1 MLTNLLIII
10 YNKLESVH
18 RVNNRVTKLVVH
30 LESIFNKRFYMTSKK
45 ITVVGNT
52 REFNIDLSKLPDKIL
67 SDLEGISCTDI
78 QHSNFVSKINKVK
91 KPGGAMPS
99 PSRDTREKSINFG
112 EGLDRIYDTKPA
124 SNQADYPEGLNPFAS
139 GLQKIRLSAR
149 ESEWLSWL
157 KSAIVTAKNPS
168 ELNKV
173 VDEAIAAGMRMNGC
187 HEGGRSFAEYVIL
200 GMHFHKFKKGD
211 QKKIIRKLMLSGA
224 EFDTLL
230 KNELV
235 GEIYKELQ
243 PEVQLQINKQLEER
257 RKAGENAVQG
267 GSIVG
272 MEMDN
277 DTSLWEFSEGSTV
290 EVAKALEGTGANRG
304 LGSNIIKIGDG
315 EIEIRNE
322 EGGKRNY
329 IDISGR
335 FEIGFPTSIGKLRI
349 AVYNDEKQVQVRVV
363 DKEMWFKLQT
373 KGEEVAKDCLFG
385 GMKIEEAVKR
395 GSFTRSCFLG
405 ENKAPEVVSE
415 ALSSSLWTDRIHGGS
430 QETFRAR

>member
-1 MLTNLLIII
+1 MANLLIII
-10 YNKLESVH
+10 YNKRESVH
-18 RVNNRVTKLVVH
+18 RVNNKVTKLVVH
-30 LESIFNKRFYMTSKK
+30 LESIFNKRVYMTNKK

-52 REFNIDLSKLPDKIL
+52 RKFNIDLSKLPDEIL
-67 SDLEGISCTDI
+67 SDPEGISCTDI
-78 QHSNFVSKINKVK
+78 QQSKFVSKINKAK

-99 PSRDTREKSINFG
+99 PRDLVINFG
-112 EGLDRIYDTKPA
+112 KGLDHIYDTKPA

-139 GLQKIRLSAR
+139 GLKKIRLRAR
-149 ESEWLSWL
+149 EGEWLSRL

-200 GMHFHKFKKGD
+200 GMHSHKFKKGD

-230 KNELV
+230 KNKLV

-243 PEVQLQINKQLEER
+243 PEVQPQIDKQLEER

-277 DTSLWEFSEGSTV
+277 DTSLWEFSEGSAV
-290 EVAKALEGTGANRG
+290 EVAKALEGIGPNRG

-335 FEIGFPTSIGKLRI
+335 FEIEFPTSIGKLRI
-349 AVYNDEKQVQVRVV
+349 AVYNDEKQVQARVV

>member
-1 MLTNLLIII
+1 MF
-10 YNKLESVH
+10 YNSWK
-18 RVNNRVTKLVVH
+18 RAYWVNNKVTNCAVDLDNM
-30 LESIFNKRFYMTSKK
+30 FNIGGYMTNKK

-52 REFNIDLSKLPDKIL
+52 RKFNIDLSKLPDEIL

-78 QHSNFVSKINKVK
+78 QQSNFVSKINKAK
-91 KPGGAMPS
+91 KPGGEMPS
-99 PSRDTREKSINFG
+99 PSRDAREKSINFG
-112 EGLDRIYDTKPA
+112 KGLDHIYDTKPA

-139 GLQKIRLSAR
+139 GLKKIRLSAR
-149 ESEWLSWL
+149 EGEWLSWL

-200 GMHFHKFKKGD
+200 GMHSHKFKKGD

-230 KNELV
+230 KNKLI

-243 PEVQLQINKQLEER
+243 PEVQPQIDKQLGER
-257 RKAGENAVQG
+257 RQAGENAVEG
-267 GSIVG
+267 GSIVDI
-272 MEMDN
+272 EMDN
-277 DTSLWEFSEGSTV
+277 DTFLWEFSEGSTV
-290 EVAKALEGTGANRG
+290 EVAKALEGTGPNRG

-335 FEIGFPTSIGKLRI
+335 FEIVFPTSIGKLRI

-363 DKEMWFKLQT
+363 DKEMWLKLQT

-405 ENKAPEVVSE
+405 ESKAPEAVSE
-415 ALSSSLWTDRIHGGS
+415 TLSSSLWANRVQGGS

>member
-1 MLTNLLIII
+1 MTN
-10 YNKLESVH
+10 
-18 RVNNRVTKLVVH
+18 
-30 LESIFNKRFYMTSKK
+30 KK

-52 REFNIDLSKLPDKIL
+52 RKFNIDLSKLPDEIL

-78 QHSNFVSKINKVK
+78 QQSNFVSKINKAK
-91 KPGGAMPS
+91 KPGGEMPS
-99 PSRDTREKSINFG
+99 PSRDAREKSINFG
-112 EGLDRIYDTKPA
+112 KGLDHIYDTKPA

-139 GLQKIRLSAR
+139 GLKKIRLSAR
-149 ESEWLSWL
+149 EGEWLSWL

-200 GMHFHKFKKGD
+200 GMHSHKFKKGD

-230 KNELV
+230 KNKLV

-243 PEVQLQINKQLEER
+243 PEVQPQIDKQLGER
-257 RKAGENAVQG
+257 RKAGENAVEG
-267 GSIVG
+267 GSIVD

-277 DTSLWEFSEGSTV
+277 DTFLWEFSEGSTV
-290 EVAKALEGTGANRG
+290 EVAKALEGTGPNRG

-363 DKEMWFKLQT
+363 DKEMWLKLQT

-405 ENKAPEVVSE
+405 ESKAPEAVSE
-415 ALSSSLWTDRIHGGS
+415 TLSSSLWANRVQGGS